1 MTSSF
6 EPEKR
11 LTPDA
16 PGDRVSD
23 AGAPLVRGDLPQRSV
38 APAVGK
44 SKQHPYKVILGLAL
58 LAGAGLFGLW
68 WASGHRVMGPTD
80 AAAETPGPSVEMLVM
95 PSGDAWAP
103 GEYGAA
109 VSENPAQEVSPAS
122 NAAFERGRSLLA
134 MGQSEEAMVH
144 LRSAIES
151 EPDHVEAH
159 YRLGLAA
166 YQAGDMDTLREQAEI
181 LRGLNRSYAS
191 MLSNLH

>member
-1 MTSSF
+1 
-6 EPEKR
+6 
-11 LTPDA
+11 
-16 PGDRVSD
+16 
-23 AGAPLVRGDLPQRSV
+23 
-38 APAVGK
+38 
-44 SKQHPYKVILGLAL
+44 
-58 LAGAGLFGLW
+58 
-68 WASGHRVMGPTD
+68 
-80 AAAETPGPSVEMLVM
+80 MLVM